1 MLKRLR
7 PDQRE
12 RDLRSVTN
20 SRNAVHFMYEESLA
34 NGNADITALLGEA
47 LTCAD
52 ELIAERQEISYKS
65 KDALLYWGFLRAI
78 VGLHPEKVEHLVEL
92 LKWLTIIP
100 PDRETG
106 KAGDVRKRPKAE

>member
-12 RDLRSVTN
+12 RDLRSLTN
-20 SRNAVHFMYEESLA
+20 SRNAVHFLYEESLA

-52 ELIAERQEISYKS
+52 EVIAERREISCKS
-65 KDALLYWGFLRAI
+65 RDGLLYWGFLRAI

-100 PDRETG
+100 RDRETG
-106 KAGDVRKRPKAE
+106 KTGEIREQPKGE

>member
-65 KDALLYWGFLRAI
+65 KDALLYSGFSESDRRAAS
-78 VGLHPEKVEHLVEL
+78 
-92 LKWLTIIP
+92 
-100 PDRETG
+100 G
-106 KAGDVRKRPKAE
+106 KGRDISSNC